1 MMRAG
6 RGRPFNRVATYRSN
20 GSGRRRTRGSHTRHT
35 KFTEE
40 IPNFVQLYHVTHV
53 TAPWPAR
60 SPATMTLLAG
70 PRSGTVTLTL
80 VSSTLSL
87 SIPQERRFTDDDAR
101 PTASPRARTHVA
113 PTHPASDAVSGRPL
127 LWTRHTGTRRG
138 GGAPSAAVPT
148 AAVLTAAVLTAA
160 VPTAAVPTAATAAL
174 SRCVP
179 CSWYPKWY
187 PSTWRQTAPRSQT
200 PCTHRPHSRPE
211 RRRSSL
217 ST

>member
-40 IPNFVQLYHVTHV
+40 IPNFVQLYHHTRNCTLARALTSDHD
-53 TAPWPAR
+53 ASSRGPA
-60 SPATMTLLAG
+60 
-70 PRSGTVTLTL
+70 RSGTVTLTL

-148 AAVLTAAVLTAA
+148 AAV
-160 VPTAAVPTAATAAL
+160 PTAATAAL

>member
-1 MMRAG
+1 MRAG
-6 RGRPFNRVATYRSN
+6 RGRPFNRV
-20 GSGRRRTRGSHTRHT
+20 RTGPGVGELADHTHVTRNSQ
-35 KFTEE
+35 KR
-40 IPNFVQLYHVTHV
+40 IPNFVQLYHHTRNCTLARALTSDHD
-53 TAPWPAR
+53 APRGAQR
-60 SPATMTLLAG
+60 DG
-70 PRSGTVTLTL
+70 HNH
-80 VSSTLSL
+80 LSFIYAL
-87 SIPQERRFTDDDAR
+87 PQERRFTDDDAR

-148 AAVLTAAVLTAA
+148 AAVLTAAV
-160 VPTAAVPTAATAAL
+160 PTAATAAL

>member
-6 RGRPFNRVATYRSN
+6 RGRPFNRV
-20 GSGRRRTRGSHTRHT
+20 RTGPGVGELADHTHVTRNSQ
-35 KFTEE
+35 KR
-40 IPNFVQLYHVTHV
+40 IPNFVQLYHHTRNCTLARALTSDHDAPRGAQRDGYTH
-53 TAPWPAR
+53 
-60 SPATMTLLAG
+60 
-70 PRSGTVTLTL
+70 
-80 VSSTLSL
+80 LSFIYAL
-87 SIPQERRFTDDDAR
+87 PQERRFTDDDAR

-127 LWTRHTGTRRG
+127 LWTRHTGTHRRR
-138 GGAPSAAVPT
+138 PNRRE
-148 AAVLTAAVLTAA
+148 
-160 VPTAAVPTAATAAL
+160 TAATAAL

>member
-1 MMRAG
+1 MRAG
-6 RGRPFNRVATYRSN
+6 RGRPFNRVRTGPGVGELADHTHVTRNSQKRYRILCN
-20 GSGRRRTRGSHTRHT
+20 C
-35 KFTEE
+35 
-40 IPNFVQLYHVTHV
+40 IITHV

-70 PRSGTVTLTL
+70 PSGTVTLTL

-87 SIPQERRFTDDDAR
+87 RSGDLQTMMPVPR
-101 PTASPRARTHVA
+101 PRHALARTWRPHIPPRTPSPGA
-113 PTHPASDAVSGRPL
+113 LFSGPDTQARAAA
-127 LWTRHTGTRRG
+127 
-138 GGAPSAAVPT
+138 GAPNRRRPNRRR
-148 AAVLTAAVLTAA
+148 
-160 VPTAAVPTAATAAL
+160 PNRRRPNRRETAATAAL

>member
-1 MMRAG
+1 M
-6 RGRPFNRVATYRSN
+6 
-20 GSGRRRTRGSHTRHT
+20 
-35 KFTEE
+35 
-40 IPNFVQLYHVTHV
+40 QLYHHTRNCTLARALTSDHDAPRGAPQRDGHTH
-53 TAPWPAR
+53 
-60 SPATMTLLAG
+60 
-70 PRSGTVTLTL
+70 
-80 VSSTLSL
+80 LSFIYAL
-87 SIPQERRFTDDDAR
+87 PQERRFTDDDAR

-138 GGAPSAAVPT
+138 GGAPTAAVPT

-160 VPTAAVPTAATAAL
+160 VPTAAVQTAATAAL

>member
-6 RGRPFNRVATYRSN
+6 RGRPFNRV
-20 GSGRRRTRGSHTRHT
+20 RTGPGVGELADHTHVTRNSQ
-35 KFTEE
+35 KR
-40 IPNFVQLYHVTHV
+40 IPNFVQLYHHTRNCTLARALTSDHD
-53 TAPWPAR
+53 ASSRGPA
-60 SPATMTLLAG
+60 
-70 PRSGTVTLTL
+70 RSGTVTLTL

-148 AAVLTAAVLTAA
+148 AAV
-160 VPTAAVPTAATAAL
+160 PTAATAAL

-211 RRRSSL
+211 RRRSSR

>member
-1 MMRAG
+1 M
-6 RGRPFNRVATYRSN
+6 
-20 GSGRRRTRGSHTRHT
+20 
-35 KFTEE
+35 
-40 IPNFVQLYHVTHV
+40 THV

-87 SIPQERRFTDDDAR
+87 SIHKERRFTDDDAR

-138 GGAPSAAVPT
+138 GGAPSAAVP
-148 AAVLTAAVLTAA
+148 TAAVLTAA